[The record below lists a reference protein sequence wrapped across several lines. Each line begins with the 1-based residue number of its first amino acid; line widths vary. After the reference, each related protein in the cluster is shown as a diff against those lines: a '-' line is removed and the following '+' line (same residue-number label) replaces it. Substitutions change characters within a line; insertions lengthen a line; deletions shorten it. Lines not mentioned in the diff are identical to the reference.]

1 MGQWSHDITGV
12 IGNWGVTRNVKAE
25 VRFWGGVMVVRDTPS
40 RDRRKGDRKEKR
52 SEEKKVGDTDREKDE
67 EVERKNKETAI
78 KERKQDGD

>member
-40 RDRRKGDRKEKR
+40 RGRRKRDRKEKR
-52 SEEKKVGDTDREKDE
+52 SAEKKSWRYRQRE
-67 EVERKNKETAI
+67 R
-78 KERKQDGD
+78 